1 MSRKSH
7 VKNKIYLDIAF
18 CVTYNSHAK
27 TNRKKVNAMNETM
40 YTSEVMAQAGTVYD
54 RLNSMP
60 PEKRNLMTLMADAYL
75 SGMLD
80 RDQLATRTGER
91 REGT

>member
-1 MSRKSH
+1 
-7 VKNKIYLDIAF
+7 
-18 CVTYNSHAK
+18 
-27 TNRKKVNAMNETM
+27 M
-40 YTSEVMAQAGTVYD
+40 YTLEVMAQAGTVYD

-91 REGT
+91 REGM